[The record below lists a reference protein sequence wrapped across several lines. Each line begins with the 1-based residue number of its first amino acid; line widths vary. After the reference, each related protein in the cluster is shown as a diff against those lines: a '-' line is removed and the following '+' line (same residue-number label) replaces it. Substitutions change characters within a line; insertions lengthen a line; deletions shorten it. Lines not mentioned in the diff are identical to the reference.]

1 MTDVLF
7 LHTPRWQPDGDAW
20 HLMVGNRSVAWL
32 IPNSDE
38 KFPQY
43 HWLSVIDGDE
53 FPDHGWHAVDF
64 ETLEIAQY
72 DLGQWWIHMRSGET
86 YSPHHNGSFCAFC
99 GC

>member
-1 MTDVLF
+1 MI
-7 LHTPRWQPDGDAW
+7 
-20 HLMVGNRSVAWL
+20 GNRSVARL

-38 KFPQY
+38 RFPQY

-72 DLGQWWIHMRSGET
+72 NLRAMVDSHVQRRDVQAAS
-86 YSPHHNGSFCAFC
+86 
-99 GC
+99 